1 MLSMPV
7 YPTDHVLGPASA
19 KVTVIEYADFECPYC
34 HLAQGAVKI
43 MLNTYK
49 NRIRF
54 VFRHFPLVALH
65 PNAELAA
72 EAAEAAGAQNKFW
85 LMHDLL
91 FEHQH
96 KLKINALRQYA
107 AMLELDLARYDY
119 DISDHVYLQRVREH
133 RDGAL
138 KNHIRSMPAFFVN
151 AELQDVTFGMDRLMA
166 AIDAKLRA

>member
-1 MLSMPV
+1 MLSMPI

-34 HLAQGAVKI
+34 HQAYGATKI
-43 MLNTYK
+43 MLDTYK

-72 EAAEAAGAQNKFW
+72 EAAEAAGGQNKFW
-85 LMHDLL
+85 PMHNLL

-96 KLKINALRQYA
+96 KLKANALRQYA
-107 AMLELDLARYDY
+107 AMLELDLARFDN

-133 RDGAL
+133 QNGAL
-138 KNHIRSMPAFFVN
+138 KSHIRSMPAFFVN
-151 AELQDVTFGMDRLMA
+151 GELQDVTFGMDRLMT
-166 AIDAKLRA
+166 AIDTRLRA